1 MKNPLHYQ
9 LSEYDCGPTSVLN
22 AVSYLFEREQI
33 PPEILRNVMLYCL
46 DCHGLDGTAG
56 KLGTS
61 TSAMMFL
68 SNWLDNFGKVG
79 ILPISSKYLSGEMV
93 YFGSSG
99 SVNDALKRG
108 GAVVI
113 RLFYDEWHYIL
124 LTGLDGDNVY
134 AFDPYYRTE
143 PFDETDIQLIS
154 DKPFEY
160 NRIIPIKYF
169 NQETETLYSLADKHK
184 REAVIIFNEETKI
197 TAEDTVEYFI

>member
-22 AVSYLFEREQI
+22 AVNYLFEREQI
-33 PPEILRNVMLYCL
+33 PPEIVRNVMLYCL

-79 ILPISSKYLSGEMV
+79 LLPLASQYLSGETV
-93 YFGSSG
+93 YIGPSG
-99 SVNDALKRG
+99 SINDALQRN
-108 GAVVI
+108 GAAVLRV
-113 RLFYDEWHYIL
+113 FTDEWHYIL
-124 LTGLDGDNVY
+124 LTGLDGDRVY
-134 AFDPYYRTE
+134 AFDPYYQIE
-143 PFDETDIQLIS
+143 PYTQPDILTVDDQ
-154 DKPFEY
+154 PFRY
-160 NRIIPIKYF
+160 NRIIPASYL
-169 NQETETLYSLADKHK
+169 NSTAESLYALATPET
-184 REAVIIFNEETKI
+184 REAVILFNEETKI

>member
-22 AVSYLFEREQI
+22 AVSFLFEREQI

-46 DCHGLDGTAG
+46 DCHGLDGVSG

-93 YFGSSG
+93 YLGQSS
-99 SVNDALKRG
+99 SVNDALLRG
-108 GAVVI
+108 GAVVV
-113 RLFYDEWHYIL
+113 RLFTDEWHYIL
-124 LTGLDGDNVY
+124 LTGIEGDNIF
-134 AFDPYYRTE
+134 AFDPYYQTE
-143 PFDETDIQLIS
+143 AFEQEDIKLVT
-154 DKPFEY
+154 DKPFAY
-160 NRIIPIKYF
+160 NRIIPMRYF
-169 NQETETLYSLADKHK
+169 NSTEESLYAFAATEK
-184 REAVIIFNEETKI
+184 REAVIIFNEATKI